1 MPERQP
7 TEFELDC
14 YVQQSR
20 LTDIS
25 EELARV
31 QTKICDELRTQ
42 NMIAFYQLV
51 QENEAQ
57 GRQALPTSGSNTAL
71 LREISSNIATRLNY

>member
-1 MPERQP
+1 MPESQP
-7 TEFELDC
+7 AEFEFDC
-14 YVQQSR
+14 YIQQRR
-20 LTDIS
+20 LTEIS

-31 QTKICDELRTQ
+31 QTKICEELRTQ

-57 GRQALPTSGSNTAL
+57 GRQVLPASGTNTAL
-71 LREISSNIATRLNY
+71 LREISSDIATRLNY